1 MLSNQILDKPLS
13 PIKMSQFANLD
24 NCMKAPPETA
34 NISTVGADFAA
45 SMVSGQSKSELY
57 RVKEEFFFIFGGI
70 GASKGLADNLV
81 NSSQSIE
88 VMDVSR
94 EICREFKFNNDSML
108 ITDDENLRQ
117 RPKEASSG
125 KIIGKEGKDCF
136 PIHGF
141 HAIQFKL
148 DKQYAKK
155 RQISKFEDRIYLIGG
170 KDEIGKVLDQVHE
183 YSVNDMNTLFKAD
196 WKLPHD
202 LSDFS
207 VA

>member
-1 MLSNQILDKPLS
+1 MQGQIFDKPLT
-13 PIKMSQFANLD
+13 PIKMSQFANL
-24 NCMKAPPETA
+24 NNYMKAPPEA
-34 NISTVGADFAA
+34 AGLSTVGADFAA
-45 SMVSGQSKSELY
+45 SIVSGQSKSELY

-70 GASKGLADNLV
+70 GASKGPADSLV

-108 ITDDENLRQ
+108 VADDENLHQ
-117 RPKEASSG
+117 RPQEPSTA

-141 HAIQFKL
+141 RAIQFQL

-155 RQISKFEDRIYLIGG
+155 NQISKFEDRIFLLGG
-170 KDEIGKVLDQVHE
+170 QNETGKVLDQVHE
-183 YSVNDMNTLFKAD
+183 YSVNDMHTLFTAD

-207 VA
+207 IA